1 MDVKI
6 PKTFLDNL
14 NIVVKYQNI
23 RLISDICK
31 YMKEFIFM
39 SLYQYILVIFDRY
52 FSSGSLESQNNN
64 LE

>member
-31 YMKEFIFM
+31 YMKWNNSIKNM
-39 SLYQYILVIFDRY
+39 LIKDLV
-52 FSSGSLESQNNN
+52 N
-64 LE
+64 

>member
-1 MDVKI
+1 
-6 PKTFLDNL
+6 
-14 NIVVKYQNI
+14 
-23 RLISDICK
+23 
-31 YMKEFIFM
+31 MKEFIFM